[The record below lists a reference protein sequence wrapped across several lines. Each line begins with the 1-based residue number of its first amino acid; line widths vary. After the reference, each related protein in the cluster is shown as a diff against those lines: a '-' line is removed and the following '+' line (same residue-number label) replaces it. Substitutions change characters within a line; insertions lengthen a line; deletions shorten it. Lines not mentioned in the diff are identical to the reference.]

1 MSTEDSAPPRD
12 DLERLR
18 EDLTA
23 FLDHELD
30 PAEARRLEDRLA
42 GDPVARRELERLEQ
56 AWNALDDLPRPQVT
70 ERFTR
75 TTVEFVTRQ
84 LEEELQALPTTPP
97 PVSGRRNPWRGLG
110 PVLLFAGAALATF
123 VAFRATVPDPNRL
136 VLEKLP
142 ILERLDRYRAV
153 GDPEF
158 LEELHRRNLPPEGKS
173 HGRP

>member
-1 MSTEDSAPPRD
+1 MSTEDSAPPRN

-23 FLDHELD
+23 FLDHELE
-30 PAEARRLEDRLA
+30 PAEARRLEERLA

-75 TTVEFVTRQ
+75 TTVEFVTKQ
-84 LEEELQALPTTPP
+84 LEEELQASPVGQSPP
-97 PVSGRRNPWRGLG
+97 AGRRSLPKAFG
-110 PVLLFAGAALATF
+110 PVLLFVGAALAAF
-123 VAFRATVPDPNRL
+123 VALRATVPDPNRL

-142 ILERLDRYRAV
+142 ILDRLDRYRAV

-158 LEELHRRNLPPEGKS
+158 LEELHRRNLPPEGKN
-173 HGRP
+173 HVRP